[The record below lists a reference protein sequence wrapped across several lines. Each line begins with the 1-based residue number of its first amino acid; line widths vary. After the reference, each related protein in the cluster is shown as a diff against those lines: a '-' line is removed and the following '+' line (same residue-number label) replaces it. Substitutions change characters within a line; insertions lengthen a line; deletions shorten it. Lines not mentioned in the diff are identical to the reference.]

1 MRPRSSCTAS
11 RRSGR
16 RRRISRAS
24 TGIRSSRSTHCIAP
38 TSRSEQGA
46 GELSW
51 RRVLARLIA
60 GVPALLVVTVLVFAI
75 VRLIPGD
82 PARILAGDFA
92 TDQVVR
98 ELRERWQLDR
108 PLPIQYAAYLGGLLR
123 GDLGRS
129 TATSLPVAADL
140 GERFLRTL
148 ELAAAAL
155 LIGVL
160 VGGLAGILGATRR
173 ASAVD
178 YLATVVA
185 LVGVSTPIFWSGLIL
200 ILLFSVRLEWLPA
213 GGTGGLAHLVLPAVS
228 LGLFG
233 TGVIARQTRSSMLET
248 LGEDFVRTARAKGL
262 TERVVVY
269 KHALRN
275 ALIPIITVVG
285 DQFGRLLGGA
295 ILTETVFSWP
305 GMGRYLIEAIAMR
318 DYPVIQGIILVFATS
333 FLVVNLLL
341 DISYALLDPRVQA
354 E

>member
-1 MRPRSSCTAS
+1 M
-11 RRSGR
+11 
-16 RRRISRAS
+16 
-24 TGIRSSRSTHCIAP
+24 
-38 TSRSEQGA
+38 
-46 GELSW
+46 SW
-51 RRVLARLIA
+51 RRVLGRLVA

-155 LIGVL
+155 VIGVL
-160 VGGLAGILGATRR
+160 VGGLAGVLGATRR

-213 GGTGGLAHLVLPAVS
+213 GGTGGLTHLVLPALS

-233 TGVIARQTRSSMLET
+233 AGVIARQTRSSMLEV
-248 LGEDFVRTARAKGL
+248 LGEEFVRTARSKGL
-262 TERVVVY
+262 AER
-269 KHALRN
+269 
-275 ALIPIITVVG
+275 I
-285 DQFGRLLGGA
+285 
-295 ILTETVFSWP
+295 
-305 GMGRYLIEAIAMR
+305 
-318 DYPVIQGIILVFATS
+318 VI
-333 FLVVNLLL
+333 
-341 DISYALLDPRVQA
+341 
-354 E
+354 

>member
-1 MRPRSSCTAS
+1 M
-11 RRSGR
+11 
-16 RRRISRAS
+16 
-24 TGIRSSRSTHCIAP
+24 
-38 TSRSEQGA
+38 
-46 GELSW
+46 SW
-51 RRVLARLIA
+51 RRVLARLLA
-60 GVPALLVVTVLVFAI
+60 GVPALLVVTALVFAI

-92 TDQVVR
+92 TDQVVS

-108 PLPIQYAAYLGGLLR
+108 PWPVQYVTYLRGLLR

-148 ELAAAAL
+148 QLAAAATV
-155 LIGVL
+155 IGVL
-160 VGGLAGILGATRR
+160 VGGLAGVLGATQR
-173 ASAVD
+173 ASWVD

-213 GGTGGLAHLVLPAVS
+213 GGTGGLVHLVLPALS

-233 TGVIARQTRSSMLET
+233 AGVIARQTRSSMLEV
-248 LGEDFVRTARAKGL
+248 LGEEFVRTARSKGL
-262 TERVVVY
+262 AERAVVY

-275 ALIPIITVVG
+275 ALIPIVTVVG
-285 DQFGRLLGGA
+285 DQFARLLGGA

-318 DYPVIQGIILVFATS
+318 DYPVIQGIILVFAAC
-333 FLVVNLLL
+333 FFVVNLLV
-341 DISYALLDPRVQA
+341 DISYGLVDPRVRA